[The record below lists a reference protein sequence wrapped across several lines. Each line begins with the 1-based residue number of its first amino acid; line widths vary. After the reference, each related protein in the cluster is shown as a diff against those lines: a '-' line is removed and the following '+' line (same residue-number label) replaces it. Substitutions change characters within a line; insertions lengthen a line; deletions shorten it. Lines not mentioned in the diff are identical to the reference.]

1 MNRKETLQ
9 ALTLLDECIDR
20 ASQPEVML
28 ALDALRRRILSSWQK
43 NHCSAAQA
51 EPLLRALD
59 TLVPALREE
68 RPPTLPMQLN
78 LAAFALYPPATAP
91 AQDPIAQCHEQ
102 ADHIRSLRGW
112 QDELNRLL
120 TQDDEETIAETHR
133 LLDMQLT
140 MMTEVFT
147 QLLAM
152 ARSQS
157 AARTARRRARQLE
170 ELAAIRESLCPAD
183 LISAQAEART
193 VALMNDEK
201 FSSFT
206 ADITAPPVLLQVK
219 ASHPAAESLHRPEEE
234 TEE

>member
-20 ASQPEVML
+20 ASQSEVML
-28 ALDALRRRILSSWQK
+28 ALDALRRRLLSSWQK

-120 TQDDEETIAETHR
+120 EDY
-133 LLDMQLT
+133 L
-140 MMTEVFT
+140 
-147 QLLAM
+147 
-152 ARSQS
+152 S
-157 AARTARRRARQLE
+157 
-170 ELAAIRESLCPAD
+170 
-183 LISAQAEART
+183 
-193 VALMNDEK
+193 
-201 FSSFT
+201 
-206 ADITAPPVLLQVK
+206 
-219 ASHPAAESLHRPEEE
+219 
-234 TEE
+234 